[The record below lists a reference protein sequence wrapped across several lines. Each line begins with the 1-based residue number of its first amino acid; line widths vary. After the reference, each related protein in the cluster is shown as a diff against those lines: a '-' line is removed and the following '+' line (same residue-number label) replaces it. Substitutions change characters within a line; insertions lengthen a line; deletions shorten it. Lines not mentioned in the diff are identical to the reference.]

1 MMRSGRSTSL
11 YNTEDQRWSFSTSIQ
26 LRWWFLCIFRTSL
39 IFLHFSFSNQLE
51 NHLGRMGAAPK
62 PRHPHLTHVDAPICH
77 RHVDSPLLFLFFILR
92 FVPILAK
99 IDWNLPKHML
109 KNKNKNKLQLISYLV
124 INLLYICQISC
135 RLNNLNW
142 NYWIICSYYFS

>member
-1 MMRSGRSTSL
+1 MMKSGRSTSL
-11 YNTEDQRWSFSTSIQ
+11 YKTEDQRWSFSTSIQ

-39 IFLHFSFSNQLE
+39 IFLLFSFSNQLE
-51 NHLGRMGAAPK
+51 NHLGRMGASLEL
-62 PRHPHLTHVDAPICH
+62 RHPHLTHIDTPIWH
-77 RHVDSPLLFLFFILR
+77 RHVNSPLLFLFFILR

-99 IDWNLPKHML
+99 IGWNLPKHML
-109 KNKNKNKLQLISYLV
+109 KKKKKLELISYLV

-142 NYWIICSYYFS
+142 NYWIISSYYFS